1 MYNNIMVDIDITWL
15 AYLVYSSD
23 FIPLLNAV
31 KVRVFPAGTGYFLL
45 WPIGGGSIRKG
56 IAFGLQL
63 YKRARIPQL

>member
-31 KVRVFPAGTGYFLL
+31 KVRVFPAGTGYFL
-45 WPIGGGSIRKG
+45 
-56 IAFGLQL
+56 
-63 YKRARIPQL
+63 